1 MKITT
6 KPSPSFWQS
15 GTVGPYR
22 YMAKAFDKPSEFGID
37 GGNISKLE
45 ISDQRGVRLADYDRE
60 WLERPHWFQF
70 RRRAAIRAIL
80 RHYAV

>member
-6 KPSPSFWQS
+6 KTSPSFWQS

-22 YMAKAFDKPSEFGID
+22 YMVKAFDKPSEFGID
-37 GGNISKLE
+37 GGNISILE
-45 ISDQRGVRLADYDRE
+45 IRDERGVIVNYSRGWDIK
-60 WLERPHWFQF
+60 PHWFQF
-70 RRRAAIRAIL
+70 HRRAAIRAVL